1 MRQSETSSFQGQQ
14 MWKQQLQRKRKTQTQ
29 FVVKSQF
36 RRVPSPILGNLN
48 SATHPKGTWTLLSR
62 CQHVTGELKQSR
74 SSCMNM
80 YFWRDTEGPQAVH
93 GSRHGDTHGAEPT
106 RLRSYRLCLVWPPS
120 MPICLHPLC
129 SSSISLLHMFI
140 CWLVNFL
147 LLSTVYMSSFDQA
160 SNLGGRDIGFIHV
173 CGINNFLPV
182 SEISVKSFD
191 SRNRLSGTG
200 LTINRLPAEWTT
212 WVKELAGMPA

>member
-1 MRQSETSSFQGQQ
+1 
-14 MWKQQLQRKRKTQTQ
+14 
-29 FVVKSQF
+29 
-36 RRVPSPILGNLN
+36 
-48 SATHPKGTWTLLSR
+48 
-62 CQHVTGELKQSR
+62 
-74 SSCMNM
+74 
-80 YFWRDTEGPQAVH
+80 
-93 GSRHGDTHGAEPT
+93 
-106 RLRSYRLCLVWPPS
+106 
-120 MPICLHPLC
+120 
-129 SSSISLLHMFI
+129 MFI

-200 LTINRLPAEWTT
+200 LTINRLPAE
-212 WVKELAGMPA
+212 

>member
-1 MRQSETSSFQGQQ
+1 

-29 FVVKSQF
+29 FVVKRQF

-80 YFWRDTEGPQAVH
+80 YFSRDMEGPQAVH

-129 SSSISLLHMFI
+129 SSSISLLYMFI

-147 LLSTVYMSSFDQA
+147 LLSTVYVVIWPSFQ
-160 SNLGGRDIGFIHV
+160 SRRERH
-173 CGINNFLPV
+173 GIYTRMWDKQFLTRIWNF
-182 SEISVKSFD
+182 SEKFWFS
-191 SRNRLSGTG
+191 
-200 LTINRLPAEWTT
+200 
-212 WVKELAGMPA
+212 